1 MLFLQTHL
9 RSLLKYLGYFKNFLT
24 SNLHT
29 SYCILNKYFFCSKIC
44 FPSEVQGT
52 QQEGIESLFF
62 LKKSAISQN
71 HVKIFDSPDSKFSSL
86 SSHRVFSSLMVTL
99 FKKVIIEKLPRKKC
113 TRIYTKGILDS
124 ASREKMVF
132 VFIKFHQNNLSRYYA
147 IISYFSC
154 LPNRKSKKYPV
165 A

>member
-1 MLFLQTHL
+1 M
-9 RSLLKYLGYFKNFLT
+9 LKYLEYLNIFLT

-29 SYCILNKYFFCSKIC
+29 SYCILYKCFFRSKIC

-113 TRIYTKGILDS
+113 TRIYTKGILNLNLPWRNGICVYQYFARIICPDITQS
-124 ASREKMVF
+124 FHIFPVYRIEKVR
-132 VFIKFHQNNLSRYYA
+132 NTR
-147 IISYFSC
+147 
-154 LPNRKSKKYPV
+154 
-165 A
+165 